1 MVSKKS
7 SHGLVLGLF
16 ATASLLFHG
25 GVIATTNDETKSEPA
40 EQMGFVEWVVMKD
53 TGLRMKAR
61 LDTGAKTSSLHAT
74 DIEGFEKNGEEWV
87 RFRLPLDDHNDID
100 SPENEG
106 IVLEFERPVERTV
119 LIKRKGAPSQ
129 RRYVV
134 LMEFCIAGKTHETQ
148 FSLTD
153 RGRFTYPALLGRRF
167 MADDNVLVDSTD
179 SFLAE
184 AECEYNAI
192 EEIAEL
198 PEAEN

>member
-1 MVSKKS
+1 MVPKRTLR
-7 SHGLVLGLF
+7 GFALGLIAAVGLTF
-16 ATASLLFHG
+16 QVGATAS
-25 GVIATTNDETKSEPA
+25 TKDQAKPDPER
-40 EQMGFVEWVVMKD
+40 MGFVEWVVMKD

-74 DIEGFEKNGEEWV
+74 DIEGFEKDGGDWV

-100 SPENEG
+100 SPENKG

-129 RRYVV
+129 QRYVV
-134 LMEFCIAGKTHETQ
+134 RMEFCIAGKIHETQ

-167 MADDNVLVDSTD
+167 MGDDNVLVDSTD

-192 EEIAEL
+192 EKIAEL
-198 PEAEN
+198 PEAKS

>member
-1 MVSKKS
+1 MVSGKS
-7 SHGLVLGLF
+7 SRSLALGLV
-16 ATASLLFHG
+16 ATIGILFHG
-25 GVIATTNDETKSEPA
+25 GAMASTKDEAQPEP
-40 EQMGFVEWVVMKD
+40 ERMGFVEWVVMKD

-74 DIEGFEKNGEEWV
+74 DIEGFEKDGEDWV

-106 IVLEFERPVERTV
+106 LVLEFERPVERTV

-129 RRYVV
+129 KRYVV
-134 LMEFCIAGKTHETQ
+134 RMEFCIAGKTHETQ

-167 MADDNVLVDSTD
+167 MGDDNVLVDSTD

-184 AECEYNAI
+184 AECEYNALDK
-192 EEIAEL
+192 IAEL
-198 PEAEN
+198 PEAKS

>member
-1 MVSKKS
+1 MVSGKS
-7 SHGLVLGLF
+7 SRSLVLGLV
-16 ATASLLFHG
+16 ATMGLLFHG
-25 GVIATTNDETKSEPA
+25 GAMASTKDQAKPEP
-40 EQMGFVEWVVMKD
+40 ERMGFVEWVVMKD

-74 DIEGFEKNGEEWV
+74 DIEGFEKDGEDWV

-106 IVLEFERPVERTV
+106 LVLEFERPVERTV

-129 RRYVV
+129 KRYVV
-134 LMEFCIAGKTHETQ
+134 RMEFCIAGKTHETQ

-167 MADDNVLVDSTD
+167 MGDDNVLVDSTD

-184 AECEYNAI
+184 ADCEYNAI
-192 EEIAEL
+192 DKIAEL
-198 PEAEN
+198 PEAKS